1 MALAPESSPLTH
13 DEWAIVDRAGV
24 RLGSE
29 LRLAIGALPLE
40 ARANARLLA
49 RALGLDLAL
58 CQSVLDALHALSD
71 GLKTA
76 ALLPG
81 KVATLRF
88 VRGLER
94 KLGRKIE
101 TLAVAAEQYA
111 MIVDSLATTNA
122 AATAR
127 LEATLKDPTPAM
139 DHARRWHATRQASF
153 EALCKVA
160 DAWSDSIVDVSLLQ
174 IDGTDPN
181 LMMETSVTSQRGLRT
196 RGMGYPISS
205 KAWLTGRDSSEFH
218 PQEGTVRDQS
228 RPLLVKEFSTYP
240 LPIMSSRDEGGGN
253 LSLIDISLDSTLE
266 SVDVAQERVASRVPV
281 PNDEDPLWSGALSS
295 RIPARRLV
303 STYFLPRSMA
313 ERSIVSGAGY
323 FWTPALSG
331 DPARHWHEQLAGV
344 PSVER
349 LGSDL
354 SRAAHPDVP
363 KLGRMSEY
371 LFARCGV
378 SPEEYA
384 GFRLDVEYPVWG
396 AVYYITFDF
405 RA

>member
-1 MALAPESSPLTH
+1 MAFAPESSPLTH
-13 DEWAIVDRAGV
+13 DEWAIVNRAGV

-40 ARANARLLA
+40 SRANARLLA
-49 RALGLDLAL
+49 RALGLDLSL

-94 KLGRKIE
+94 KLGQRIE
-101 TLAVAAEQYA
+101 TLAVAADQYA
-111 MIVDSLATTNA
+111 MIVDSLATTSA

-127 LEATLKDPTPAM
+127 LEATVRQPTPAM
-139 DHARRWHATRQASF
+139 DHERRWRAARQENF
-153 EALCKVA
+153 ESLCKVA
-160 DAWSDSIVDVSLLQ
+160 DAWSDAIVDVGLLQ
-174 IDGTDPN
+174 IDASDPN

-196 RGMGYPISS
+196 RGMGYPIAT

-218 PQEGTVRDQS
+218 LRDGVVRDQS
-228 RPLLVKEFSTYP
+228 RPLLVKEFSTFP
-240 LPIMSSRDEGGGN
+240 LPIMSSRDECGGN
-253 LSLIDISLDSTLE
+253 LSLIDLSLDSTVE
-266 SVDVAQERVASRVPV
+266 SVDVAQERVASRLAVPK
-281 PNDEDPLWSGALSS
+281 DEDPLWSGALSS
-295 RIPARRLV
+295 RIPSRRLV
-303 STYFLPRSMA
+303 ITYFLPRSMA

-323 FWTPALSG
+323 FWSPALSG

-344 PSVER
+344 PGVEQ

-354 SRAAHPDVP
+354 SRAEHAEVP
-363 KLGRMSEY
+363 KLGRIAEY
-371 LFARCGV
+371 LFERCGV
-378 SPEEYA
+378 SPADYA
-384 GFRLDVEYPVWG
+384 GYRLDIEYPVWG